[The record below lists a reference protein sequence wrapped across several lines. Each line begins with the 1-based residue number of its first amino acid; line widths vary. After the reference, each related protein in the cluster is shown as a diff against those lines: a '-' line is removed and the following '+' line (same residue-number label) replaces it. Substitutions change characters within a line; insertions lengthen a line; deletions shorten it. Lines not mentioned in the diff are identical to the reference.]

1 MTTHKEFLKL
11 YAEKKDGD
19 IRVCSVCGEKHS
31 PFIDASNPIN
41 ITFLCYSHWKETDKQ
56 KDIENR
62 QTVARHT

>member
-1 MTTHKEFLKL
+1 MVTNKEWLKL

-41 ITFLCYSHWKETDKQ
+41 VTFLCYSHWKERDRL

-62 QTVARHT
+62 ETLARHT

>member
-1 MTTHKEFLKL
+1 MVTNKEFLKL

-41 ITFLCYSHWKETDKQ
+41 VTFLCYSHWKEIDKQ
-56 KDIENR
+56 KDIEGR
-62 QTVARHT
+62 ETVARHT